1 MTGQAGRDALSG
13 NETFP
18 HAFSPFTIG
27 PMTVRNR
34 LVALPAG
41 TSMVERG
48 VPTHGDVEHFERLAA
63 GGVGMIVGGAIV
75 VHPTTTLRSRKLVE
89 AYADEVVPALRDKV
103 EVVHRHGAKFV
114 GQLVHLGRE
123 FIGGESDRPPVAPSA
138 IKTPRDAYP
147 PHELTVREIDD
158 IVEGWRVSTANLVK
172 AGLDGV
178 EIHAAHGYLVAQFFS
193 PLTNRRTDAFGG
205 SFGNRMRFA
214 HLVVE
219 AMRSV
224 MPDDFVLG
232 VRLSGEE
239 EIPGGMGI
247 DDCVRIAEDLAGLGV
262 DYFSITHG
270 TRGKYV
276 KDSSHAD
283 AVAVPSAARVRAAT
297 GVPTLVGQ
305 RIRDVAT
312 ADAVVRAGH
321 ADLVGMARA
330 LIADPELPL
339 KSATGRLD
347 EVRGCL
353 GINQDCRAFDPHL
366 HCAVNAEIGRG
377 RHPAVGVRVATPKQ
391 VYVIGG
397 GPAGLEAARVAAG
410 RGHAVTLFEGAGQ
423 LGGAVR
429 VAAAAP
435 HRATL
440 IDVVDHLER
449 ELKRLRVDVNLGAS
463 IDAEDLA
470 EIRAMADHVVVATGS
485 RPADLPTPSPGS
497 TVVTVD
503 DVLLGRLPDLPD
515 PAGRHALVYDED
527 DGFWPA
533 YSAAEALARAGWRTR
548 LVTPLTALA
557 SRIPAESVGP
567 LLGRLATAGV
577 DLGVGHRLH
586 MAPDGPLLLR
596 GAFGGEPEEIAPA
609 LVVWHQPRVPVLP
622 GGLTDP
628 AGAEGEPA
636 PVSVIGD
643 SLAPRRIGH
652 AIAEGYRLGAE
663 I

>member
-1 MTGQAGRDALSG
+1 MSGHDA
-13 NETFP
+13 FP
-18 HAFSPFTIG
+18 HAFSPFTVG
-27 PMTVRNR
+27 PMTLRNR

-41 TSMVERG
+41 TSLVERG

-63 GGVGMIVGGAIV
+63 GGVGLVVGGAIV

-89 AYADEVVPALRDKV
+89 AYVDEVVPALREKADV
-103 EVVHRHGAKFV
+103 IHRHGAKFV

-123 FIGGESDRPPVAPSA
+123 FIGGESDAPPMAPSA

-147 PHELTVREIDD
+147 PHELSVREIDD
-158 IVEGWRVSTANLVK
+158 IVEGWRVSTENLVK

-205 SFGNRMRFA
+205 SFDRRMRFA
-214 HLVVE
+214 HLVIE

-224 MPDDFVLG
+224 MPDDFALG

-247 DDCVRIAEDLAGLGV
+247 EDCVRIAEDLAPLGV

-270 TRGKYV
+270 TRGRYV
-276 KDSSHAD
+276 KDSTHPD

-297 GVPTLVGQ
+297 GIPTLVGQ

-312 ADAVVRAGH
+312 ADHIVKAGH

-330 LIADPELPL
+330 LIADPDLPV

-347 EVRGCL
+347 EIRGCL
-353 GINQDCRAFDPHL
+353 GVNQDCRAFDPHL

-377 RHPAVGVRVATPKQ
+377 RHPGVGVRAARSRE

-410 RGHAVTLFEGAGQ
+410 RGHRVTLFEQAPV
-423 LGGAVR
+423 LGGAVA

-435 HRATL
+435 RRATL
-440 IDVVDHLER
+440 IDIVDYLER
-449 ELKRLRVDVNLGAS
+449 ELRRLKVEVNLGAA
-463 IDAEDLA
+463 IDEADLA
-470 EIRAMADHVVVATGS
+470 EIRSMADHVVLATGA
-485 RPADLPTPSPGS
+485 RPAPAP
-497 TVVTVD
+497 VVSGVPAVVSVD
-503 DVLLGRLPDLPD
+503 DAILGRIPDLPD
-515 PAGRHALVYDED
+515 RRALVYDES

-533 YSAAEALARAGWRTR
+533 YSAAEALAHQGWQVTFA
-548 LVTPLTALA
+548 TPLTGLA
-557 SRIPAESVGP
+557 TRVPAESAGP
-567 LLGRLATAGV
+567 LLTRLGQAGV
-577 DLGVGHRLH
+577 ELHVGRELV
-586 MAPDGPLLLR
+586 APEDGAPVLR
-596 GAFGGEPEEIAPA
+596 DVFSGAASPVPESV
-609 LVVWHQPRVPVLP
+609 LVWHQPRVPVLP
-622 GGLTDP
+622 GAWPSDGP
-628 AGAEGEPA
+628 GAEL
-636 PVSVIGD
+636 SVIGD
-643 SLAPRRIGH
+643 CVAPRRIGH
-652 AIAEGYRLGAE
+652 AIAEGYRVGAG